1 MCIVGLSKLR
11 GQVPRELAHK
21 VMNLSP
27 FLGPE
32 VANVRESIV
41 EVLKY
46 IAMQGVSS
54 SQRSV
59 VTICGSLFVAAE
71 ARECLFE

>member
-1 MCIVGLSKLR
+1 M
-11 GQVPRELAHK
+11 PRELASK

-32 VANVRESIV
+32 VANVNESIV
-41 EVLKY
+41 ELFKF
-46 IAMQGVSS
+46 IAQRGD
-54 SQRSV
+54 SQRSI